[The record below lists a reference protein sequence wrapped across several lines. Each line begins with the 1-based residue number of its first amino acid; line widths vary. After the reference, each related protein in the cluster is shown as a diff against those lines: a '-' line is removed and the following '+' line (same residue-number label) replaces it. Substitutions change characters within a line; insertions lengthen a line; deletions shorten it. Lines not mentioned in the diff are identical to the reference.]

1 MNVCRVH
8 RDKTCAGGSGN
19 VIPLLR
25 CLCGCAAFFDSDRF
39 VHRCRRTPFF
49 AMMRGNRPDST
60 VPAVSGYHS
69 AWERNGLRPV
79 GFSGIHEFTI
89 FLRIPEVL
97 CHQLSAAEKGVLCRR
112 RGPGEMEKRCLSLLS
127 LFSAAGLLR
136 QGGRGVRRRAVRV
149 PGSGLA
155 GRPGH
160 RCFRQM
166 SERL

>member
-1 MNVCRVH
+1 MSVDCTGIRPVPE
-8 RDKTCAGGSGN
+8 GSGN

-49 AMMRGNRPDST
+49 AMMRGNRPDAT

-89 FLRIPEVL
+89 FFEDPGGA
-97 CHQLSAAEKGVLCRR
+97 LSSVVCG
-112 RGPGEMEKRCLSLLS
+112 
-127 LFSAAGLLR
+127 
-136 QGGRGVRRRAVRV
+136 
-149 PGSGLA
+149 
-155 GRPGH
+155 
-160 RCFRQM
+160 
-166 SERL
+166 